1 MKLEGGALPF
11 PRFQRERGDVDF
23 LSLFPPSENK
33 KAPRRFPPTTSGNQ
47 RRARFSYDDL
57 PELFTC
63 YESKSMSIWAFPP
76 NAN

>member
-1 MKLEGGALPF
+1 MLTSFPLPLT
-11 PRFQRERGDVDF
+11 PKQK
-23 LSLFPPSENK
+23 SPASIS
-33 KAPRRFPPTTSGNQ
+33 ATTSGNQ

-63 YESKSMSIWAFPP
+63 YESKSMLIWAFPP